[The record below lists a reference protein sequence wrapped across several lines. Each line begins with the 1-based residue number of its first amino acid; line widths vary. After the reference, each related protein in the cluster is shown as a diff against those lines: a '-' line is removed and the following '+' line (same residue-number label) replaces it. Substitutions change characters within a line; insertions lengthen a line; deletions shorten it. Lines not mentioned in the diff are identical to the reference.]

1 MDARP
6 SILVVD
12 DDQSWQMLYREIF
25 EEEGYLVHVAP
36 SEKVARRILGKRLFD
51 VAIVDLRL
59 VDDDPQNQDGLQ
71 VVRQLRD
78 LRAPTRVIVKSGYLT
93 ERVRRHL
100 EAAGVFAI
108 LDKDGP
114 LRQLID
120 AVAHAVEP
128 TGDEPEPRSG
138 RKAG

>member
-1 MDARP
+1 VEARP
-6 SILVVD
+6 AILVVD
-12 DDQSWQMLYREIF
+12 DDQSWQMLYREVF

-36 SEKVARRILGKRLFD
+36 SETMACRVLDERPFE

-71 VVRQLRD
+71 VVKHLRD

-93 ERVRRHL
+93 DRVRRHL
-100 EAAGVFAI
+100 KAIGVFAI

-114 LRQLID
+114 VRELID
-120 AVAHAVEP
+120 AVAHATEP
-128 TGDEPEPRSG
+128 TGDESEARSG